1 MEPLYFKDK
10 QAFRSWLEEHHDSE
24 TGQDVY
30 IYKKGHEKE
39 GLTYEEAVRT
49 ALCYGWI
56 DAVTHKCD
64 EARFIQYFAP
74 RLPGSNWSLSN
85 LIRVRELIEE
95 GSMTENGLTYFDL
108 SWLENLD
115 MRIEQEKKDKEK
127 EVELPVYFKKI
138 LDQNHA
144 LTLFRDKTNATQRR
158 YVAYIEDA
166 KRQETRLRRCH
177 RIVEM
182 LKDEIKD

>member
-1 MEPLYFKDK
+1 MDPLYFKDK
-10 QAFRSWLEEHHDSE
+10 HAFRSWLEKHHDTE
-24 TGQDVY
+24 DGHDIY

-39 GLTYEEAVRT
+39 GLAYEEAVRT

-85 LIRVRELIEE
+85 LIRVRELIED
-95 GSMTENGLTYFDL
+95 GSMTQNGLKYFDL

-115 MRIEQEKKDKEK
+115 EKIEQEKKNKEK
-127 EVELPVYFKKI
+127 AVELPNYFKEVLTKN
-138 LDQNHA
+138 QA
-144 LTLFRDKTNATQRR
+144 LSLFQKTTKATQRR
-158 YVAYIEDA
+158 YVAYIESA
-166 KRQETRLRRCH
+166 KRQETKLRRCY

-182 LKDEIKD
+182 LKDEAKN